1 MKLQNFKEKVTTLL
15 TPQELAYGEVLFLNC
30 ECQILA
36 QSPVSIDFLVNTP
49 DENESVEYSLLLD
62 EEGFVPES
70 NGERTGWNPFSYA
83 CLLQYEQEL
92 QLLDPKETLEHKK
105 YTRQGMIKRVLDER
119 RVKAAKASYRI
130 RWANNIYGDHILTN
144 EKGHPYKIFLRDFEN
159 ETGYSDSWDSKLNKL
174 GTTKHIMFTF
184 NELKSNRDLFNKLDK
199 AYPFIEI
206 YCDPLNENKI
216 TWFYPHKLPVNEQ
229 LLISRHFKKNHFIED
244 DEAVLISFLD
254 FIQKADEIDTICIR
268 PEVREKVERAF
279 ENYLLKELE
288 RVHKPDY
295 SMINANLFPY
305 QKEGIE
311 FALFKKSVIIADE
324 MGLGKTLQ
332 AISIAIMKKKIF
344 AFRKT
349 LVVCPATLKSQW
361 KKEIEKFSNEKAM
374 VVSGTPAERERQY
387 LDDSCFFFIVN
398 YETILRDSLA
408 INNAGLDFLILDE
421 AQKVKNFET
430 KTSSSI
436 KRLQAKHALIIT
448 GTPIENRLIDIFSV
462 VSVLDPYFFGPLWE
476 FSYQHCLFDT
486 EKVNKINGYYN
497 LQLLNRRLSEILIR
511 REKRMVLDQLPNVQ
525 QVDIPVAMSDEQAEY
540 HASYAKGVS
549 QIIRKKFLTAYD
561 IQKLMLLLTNMR
573 MVCDSTYL
581 IDEQTNVSPKMEE
594 LKDIL
599 FEQLDLKNADR
610 KIIIFSEW
618 IKVHK
623 LIGQM
628 LRENKI
634 GFVELSGKVPVK
646 SRGELIK
653 KFESSPEC
661 KIFLSTEAGGSGLNL
676 QMADVLI
683 NFEIP
688 WNPAKKNQ
696 RIGRIDR
703 LGQKSNKLS
712 IYNLITLNSIEQQ
725 IAAGLLVKQNLF
737 EGVLDSNSNINYVD
751 FSSKGRSQ
759 FFVQLE
765 AYINQIE
772 NVSMVSDIDFEV
784 PEELTK
790 ELAESF
796 EPEFFE
802 EADDEQPQFALP
814 LETASAGESSVSVE
828 KSYVES
834 EMPCVSEEDR
844 KTGEYGQLVQDS
856 QAAKDSQLGESSQAA
871 KDSQL
876 VQDSQAGKVAQL
888 EEGSQVGKAGQ
899 LGEGG
904 QAGQAG
910 EAGKQTAIPSE
921 SQDKTTEL
929 EQVMN
934 NGMQFLAGLFKM
946 STGKDL
952 GLGGQ
957 QIKVNKETGEV
968 TMTFKLPI

>member
-1 MKLQNFKEKVTTLL
+1 MKLQNFKEKVAALL
-15 TPQELAYGEVLFLNC
+15 TPQELAYGEILFLNC

-36 QSPVSIDFLVNTP
+36 QSHISIDFLVNTP
-49 DENESVEYSLLLD
+49 DKNESVEYSLLFDNGDLI
-62 EEGFVPES
+62 PES
-70 NGERTGWNPFSYA
+70 NGDRTGWDPFSYA

-92 QLLDPKETLEHKK
+92 QLLDPKETMAYKK
-105 YTRQGMIKRVLDER
+105 YSRKGMMKRVLEER
-119 RVKAAKASYRI
+119 RVKATRAVYRI

-144 EKGHPYKIFLRDFEN
+144 EKGHTYKILLRDFDN

-174 GTTKHIMFTF
+174 GTTKHIMFAF
-184 NELKSNRDLFNKLDK
+184 NELKNNRDLFDRLDK
-199 AYPFIEI
+199 TYPFIEI

-216 TWFYPHKLPVNEQ
+216 TWYYPHKLPVNEQ
-229 LLISRHFKKNHFIED
+229 LLISRHFKRKHFIED

-254 FIQKADEIDTICIR
+254 FLQKADEIDSICIR

-279 ENYLLKELE
+279 ENYMLKELE

-295 SMINANLFPY
+295 TLVNANLFPY

-311 FALFKKSVIIADE
+311 FALYKKSAIIADE

-332 AISIAIMKKKIF
+332 AISVAIMKKKIF

-361 KKEIEKFSNEKAM
+361 KKEIEKYTNETA
-374 VVSGTPAERERQY
+374 VIVTGTPSEREKQY

-408 INNAGLDFLILDE
+408 INKAGLDFLILDE

-476 FSYQHCLFDT
+476 FSYQHCLFDV

-497 LQLLNRRLSEILIR
+497 LQSLNRRLSEILIR
-511 REKRMVLDQLPNVQ
+511 REKRMVLEQLPNVQ
-525 QVDIPVAMSDEQAEY
+525 QISIPVAMSDEQAEY
-540 HASYAKGVS
+540 HTSYAKGVS
-549 QIIRKKFLTAYD
+549 KIIRKKFLTAYD
-561 IQKLMLLLTNMR
+561 LQRLMLLLTNMR

-599 FEQLDLKNADR
+599 FEQLDLKNTSR

-634 GFVELSGKVPVK
+634 GFVELSGKVPVT

-653 KFESSPEC
+653 KFENSPEC
-661 KIFLSTEAGGSGLNL
+661 KIFLSTEAGGAGLNL

-683 NFEIP
+683 NFELP

-703 LGQKSNKLS
+703 LGQKSNKLT
-712 IYNLITLNSIEQQ
+712 IYNLITINSIEQE

-737 EGVLDSNSNINYVD
+737 EGVLDSNSPINYVD
-751 FSSKGRSQ
+751 FSTKGRSQ
-759 FFVQLE
+759 FFEQLE
-765 AYINQIE
+765 AYIYRIE
-772 NVSMVSDIDFEV
+772 NESIIEDVESEV
-784 PEELTK
+784 LMEPVK
-790 ELAESF
+790 ELAGSF
-796 EPEFFE
+796 DPEFYE
-802 EADDEQPQFALP
+802 EADDEQSLFALP
-814 LETASAGESSVSVE
+814 AKTENADDSPASIE
-828 KSYVES
+828 K
-834 EMPCVSEEDR
+834 
-844 KTGEYGQLVQDS
+844 
-856 QAAKDSQLGESSQAA
+856 
-871 KDSQL
+871 
-876 VQDSQAGKVAQL
+876 
-888 EEGSQVGKAGQ
+888 
-899 LGEGG
+899 
-904 QAGQAG
+904 AG
-910 EAGKQTAIPSE
+910 EAGETGKTGEVGKTGEAVDSGKQAVSPSE
-921 SQDKTTEL
+921 VEAKTAEL

-952 GLGGQ
+952 GLDGQ

-968 TMTFKLPI
+968 TMTFKLPL